1 MIELRLRDAKAVPT
15 GCPGY
20 CSATQY
26 GRLKHGYE
34 VESHTRRRTPSERF
48 ERVMRRVMARDHR
61 AMKKRNGA
69 TGRHERSTASRSKDL
84 NRVRSA
90 KKLG

>member
-1 MIELRLRDAKAVPT
+1 MPARVRVTTDA
-15 GCPGY
+15 
-20 CSATQY
+20 
-26 GRLKHGYE
+26 E
-34 VESHTRRRTPSERF
+34 TPSERF
-48 ERVMRRVMARDHR
+48 ERVMRKVMARDRR
-61 AMKKRNGA
+61 AMEKRNGA